1 MSDSIL
7 MWKPDAI
14 GCHRMPSDAI
24 GCHRMPAEHQVA
36 QASQATCEAM
46 GHEQAPTVLVNTAT
60 VAVPLKIHSFQFGL
74 TMAQVSQR

>member
-1 MSDSIL
+1 
-7 MWKPDAI
+7 
-14 GCHRMPSDAI
+14 
-24 GCHRMPAEHQVA
+24 MPAEHQVA

-60 VAVPLKIHSFQFGL
+60 VAVPLKIHRFQFGL

>member
-1 MSDSIL
+1 
-7 MWKPDAI
+7 
-14 GCHRMPSDAI
+14 MPSDAV